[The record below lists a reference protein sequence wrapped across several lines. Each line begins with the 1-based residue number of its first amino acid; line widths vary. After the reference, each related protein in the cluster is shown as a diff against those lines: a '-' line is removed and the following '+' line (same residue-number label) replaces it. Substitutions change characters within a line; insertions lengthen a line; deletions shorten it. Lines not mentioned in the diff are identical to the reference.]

1 VSFAVFR
8 RASGTRHHN
17 ESGPPDRAAGHT
29 LPAEGREVSMKPIVL
44 YLVALALHVTLLWL
58 FTHFHYYR
66 RNPAFWLWLMCGL
79 GVNGALII
87 MRWAGE
93 LRGFYSAERGADM
106 LYYALTAWVLA
117 SALAGRADVVNQIIW
132 RGAFA
137 SLMFSVVARVA
148 GNFGLTGRISPDGIA
163 ANAINAIYLA
173 PAAWMLLKL
182 AGLRSDQ
189 HPLIAWTR
197 ESGFA
202 PRLSDAFGYARSI
215 LT

>member
-1 VSFAVFR
+1 M
-8 RASGTRHHN
+8 N
-17 ESGPPDRAAGHT
+17 
-29 LPAEGREVSMKPIVL
+29 PIVL

-79 GVNGALII
+79 GINGALII

-93 LRGFYSAERGADM
+93 DRGFDSAQRGADV
-106 LYYALTAWVLA
+106 LYYVLTAWVLTTA
-117 SALAGRADVVNQIIW
+117 VAGRADVVNQIIW

-137 SLMFSVVARVA
+137 SLLFSVVARLA
-148 GNFGLTGRISPDGIA
+148 GNFGLTGRISADGLA
-163 ANAINAIYLA
+163 ANAINTVYLA
-173 PAAWMLLKL
+173 PAAWMVLKL

-189 HPLIAWTR
+189 HPLIAWMR
-197 ESGFA
+197 DSELGV
-202 PRLSDAFGYARSI
+202 RLSQALGHARAL